1 MKIKVMSVLVV
12 FAMLF
17 SMLCCYASAAAP
29 MSPVLT
35 LDASDG
41 KYERGDL
48 VEVTIS
54 VKDYVKLCLMSIQMT
69 VDDDVLELSLADGV
83 VEEDYTYATTKFGA
97 PGAFNSKTLFV
108 NWAFSSN
115 KVVRDSNR
123 VEMKEFDLLKVY
135 FEVPQDAPLGK
146 STLSVAF
153 AEKDAN
159 GGNGMG
165 TTPSAGVVNPL
176 VAGTDYTTAPTTIEF
191 EIYCDHDFTD
201 VAYTKPA
208 EGTDL
213 EEAKHSRVCTKCAQT
228 ITEACAFES
237 KVTEP
242 THTEEGYTTHT
253 CACGYVVVDSKTPA
267 AGHDWGAFV
276 HNETAEGQK
285 HTHTRTC
292 IANDGGSET
301 QDCTFTQKYT
311 DPTCTEDGYV
321 TFTCGVCNYSYDVTD
336 EGSAKGHSLTVYEHL
351 NGTTH
356 KKSCSLEGCG
366 YSEEEACT
374 FGAWEVTEEPTREKT
389 GLKTRT
395 CVHCKVGFET
405 EVLPKVAYFTVSDA
419 SEACGHEFEVT
430 VSLTNNPGLSGGVFE
445 IAFDDTQMELI
456 GAEVGA
462 LGADIPVLLQP
473 ANKVGDVYRIA
484 FATEAGFE
492 GDGELLKLKFR
503 AADAVTEG
511 DYTVSVGAIDVCD
524 SSEEMVSF
532 VIEGGAGTASLR
544 NYLLGDIDR
553 SGTVSVVD
561 AVQLLRYLN
570 AWDVTIEPYA
580 AELDVNDG
588 GITVADAQYL
598 LQALIGLQTL

>member
-1 MKIKVMSVLVV
+1 MKSKILSFLVV
-12 FAMLF
+12 FTMLASMFGMAAVAAKTPMSLQIVPNGNKTEYDRSEIATLTVMMKDYEAANLLAIVGEYDSDVF
-17 SMLCCYASAAAP
+17 SGVTAIKGELGAPVFNKNNLYSSWASA
-29 MSPVLT
+29 T
-35 LDASDG
+35 
-41 KYERGDL
+41 
-48 VEVTIS
+48 
-54 VKDYVKLCLMSIQMT
+54 
-69 VDDDVLELSLADGV
+69 
-83 VEEDYTYATTKFGA
+83 
-97 PGAFNSKTLFV
+97 N
-108 NWAFSSN
+108 
-115 KVVRDSNR
+115 
-123 VEMKEFDLLKVY
+123 
-135 FEVPQDAPLGK
+135 FEVYDDEYELVSDFKLVTFRFTIAADAPFGETTVK
-146 STLSVAF
+146 VGF
-153 AEKDAN
+153 AQRDAN
-159 GGNGMG
+159 GSVNTNMYYNGSKNVLMV
-165 TTPSAGVVNPL
+165 P
-176 VAGTDYTTAPTTIEF
+176 GTDYVTESATITLN
-191 EIYCDHDFTD
+191 IRCVHDFTG
-201 VAYTKPA
+201 VEYTKPA
-208 EGTDL
+208 EGTAL
-213 EEAKHSRVCTKCAQT
+213 EEAKHSRVCTKCEQT
-228 ITEACAFES
+228 VTEACAFES

-292 IANDGGSET
+292 TANDGGSET
-301 QDCTFTQKYT
+301 EDCTFAQKYT

-321 TFTCGVCNYSYDVTD
+321 TFTCGVCSYSYDVTD

-356 KKSCSLEGCG
+356 KKSCSVEGCG

-570 AWDVTIEPYA
+570 DWDVTIEPYA